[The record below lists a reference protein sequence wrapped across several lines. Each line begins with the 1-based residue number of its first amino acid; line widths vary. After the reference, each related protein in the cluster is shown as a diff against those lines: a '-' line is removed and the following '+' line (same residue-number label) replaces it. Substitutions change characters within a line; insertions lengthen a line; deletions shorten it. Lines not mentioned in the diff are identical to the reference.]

1 MFLIEISVSYN
12 LVETLFRDKIQ
23 TGQCISRCQSTE
35 SHQDQLQCL
44 STCQALFSRP
54 GDDLCSVTSVC
65 SGGCAVACEKQSN
78 KQHIVISNIGLDQCT
93 LSWSLETV
101 EARNLVFIVV
111 GKDVGGKWNLIS
123 DQVMETTTQLSYRD
137 ADKMEELMILAVDA
151 AGVGDSISVDISNN
165 HCHHDVPEPVQWVE
179 EESVEMI
186 MVDRETSIK
195 EGTSITATVV
205 LSLLAI
211 FTILVIIAII
221 SVRLSQ
227 SRNNTN
233 DNRSTTVFQ
242 VAASKVYE
250 VPELPYSPQVRS
262 FTDVKNIN
270 KQLNIV
276 SEKLLKPRVIDIE
289 SDEYEVVE
297 VTPQHTPDSSC

>member
-1 MFLIEISVSYN
+1 M
-12 LVETLFRDKIQ
+12 
-23 TGQCISRCQSTE
+23 
-35 SHQDQLQCL
+35 
-44 STCQALFSRP
+44 
-54 GDDLCSVTSVC
+54 
-65 SGGCAVACEKQSN
+65 ACEKQSN
-78 KQHIVISNIGLDQCT
+78 KQHIVISNLGLDQCT
-93 LSWSLETV
+93 VSWSLETA

-123 DQVMETTTQLSYRD
+123 DQVMETSTQLSYRD

-262 FTDVKNIN
+262 FSDVKNIN